1 MSRPEGIDSL
11 SREELLAL
19 VLQLQHKLIEL
30 EASILG
36 LRAEVDRLTR
46 EKKRQA
52 APFSKGTRAQQPKR
66 PGRKPGEG
74 TFSFRQAPRP
84 EEITELPVNVPL
96 IQESCPACGS
106 ELAEERTDFAYVT
119 ELPPMPRPQVT
130 QYRVSVCRC
139 TSCGRK
145 VRGEHPDLVLTQRG
159 ATAHRL
165 GPRAMAAA
173 HALHYQ
179 VGIPVRKVPLVLAL
193 LTGVELTQGAI
204 TQDALRRARGK
215 VGQRYQELR
224 AGVRN
229 APAVYTDDTG
239 GEGGGEQAHLM
250 AFDTDQATVYQVRPR
265 HRHQEVQEVVPQNYQ
280 GVIGTDRG
288 RSYEDKAF
296 RRVKQRKCL
305 AHLQRTLGEVLDR
318 KKGRARELAEGA
330 RELLRLAMGLWEKYH
345 YGHREEFDRWVPEV
359 RLALSYHLRDRE
371 GSGQPEIAA
380 DVASLP
386 PAGRPAAFP
395 GATGS
400 GANEQPGGADAA
412 AGGDCSQGLPVFH
425 NLVWGRCLR
434 HLYQCHPDALEE
446 GCPVLR
452 GRSTGRPF
460 PGPKKSDRSL
470 LTSQNPSAIQL
481 LKILSTGQ
489 LPRLLLAQLYRSF
502 PLPNYL
508 KIL

>member
-30 EASILG
+30 EASILD

-96 IQESCPACGS
+96 IQESCPACCC

-179 VGIPVRKVPLVLAL
+179 VGIPVRKTPLVLNL
-193 LTGVELTQGAI
+193 LTGMELTQGAI
-204 TQDALRRARGK
+204 TQDALRRARGQ
-215 VGQRYQELR
+215 VYQALR
-224 AGVRN
+224 AGVRDS
-229 APAVYTDDTG
+229 PVVYTDDTG
-239 GEGGGEQAHLM
+239 WKVGGEPAHLM
-250 AFDTDQATVYQVRPR
+250 AFDTGEATIYQVRPR
-265 HRHQEVQEVVPQNYQ
+265 HRHQEVQEVVPRNYP
-280 GVIGTDRG
+280 GVMGTDRG
-288 RSYEDKAF
+288 RSYEDKSF
-296 RRVKQRKCL
+296 HRVKQ
-305 AHLQRTLGEVLDR
+305 
-318 KKGRARELAEGA
+318 
-330 RELLRLAMGLWEKYH
+330 
-345 YGHREEFDRWVPEV
+345 
-359 RLALSYHLRDRE
+359 
-371 GSGQPEIAA
+371 
-380 DVASLP
+380 
-386 PAGRPAAFP
+386 
-395 GATGS
+395 
-400 GANEQPGGADAA
+400 
-412 AGGDCSQGLPVFH
+412 
-425 NLVWGRCLR
+425 
-434 HLYQCHPDALEE
+434 
-446 GCPVLR
+446 
-452 GRSTGRPF
+452 
-460 PGPKKSDRSL
+460 
-470 LTSQNPSAIQL
+470 
-481 LKILSTGQ
+481 
-489 LPRLLLAQLYRSF
+489 
-502 PLPNYL
+502 
-508 KIL
+508 